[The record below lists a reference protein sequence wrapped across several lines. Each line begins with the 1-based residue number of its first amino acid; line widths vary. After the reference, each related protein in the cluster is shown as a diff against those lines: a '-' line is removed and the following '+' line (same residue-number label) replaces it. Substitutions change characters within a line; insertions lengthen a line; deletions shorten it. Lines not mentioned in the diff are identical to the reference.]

1 MWLMLSAVAPS
12 PAQAATHCEIHFT
25 VEVTQGVGLIR
36 PGTILTG
43 VAEYTETGRS
53 FRQEGGST
61 AHLAVGEMRLG
72 DGIRGPIWTLI
83 TSANSPSSD
92 MVGVYARDVEGF
104 SFAGRD
110 FAGPMALTLF
120 GRAGSRDAP
129 VPPTTQDDWDSLDL
143 RRAFALYAE
152 GADMLAG
159 DVTMLQFEC
168 LCKCPRGLTR
178 KAHSGS

>member
-1 MWLMLSAVAPS
+1 MSRFIPLTLAALSLMLSLS
-12 PAQAATHCEIHFT
+12 PAAPARAATQCAIHFT

-36 PGTILTG
+36 PGAILNG
-43 VAEYTETGRS
+43 VAEYTEVGRS

-72 DGIRGPIWTLI
+72 DDIHGPIWTLI

-92 MVGVYARDVEGF
+92 MVGVYARDIEGF

-120 GRAGSRDAP
+120 GRAGTRAAA
-129 VPPTTQDDWDSLDL
+129 VPPTTQSDWDSLDL
-143 RRAFALYAE
+143 RRAFALHAE

-159 DVTMLQFEC
+159 DVTNLRFEC
-168 LCKCPRGLTR
+168 L
-178 KAHSGS
+178 